1 MDDLYNR
8 MRGGAA
14 KATPRRPAPT
24 PARPIPA
31 PVQPRTPEPF
41 FDLRPEKKK
50 KRGGGKKKVFL
61 IITLVLVLLIGGAA
75 AGYFLWYKKHS
86 GGGNDPYRINWNGN
100 PNPPDELSKA
110 ATQQEQPKAEAPKT
124 LRLVATGDMI
134 AHSAILERG
143 KAGSGYD
150 FKPMLANMKPY
161 FAKADVRFCNE
172 STPAG
177 GASFGYSG
185 YPVFNA
191 PLEWSQ
197 ALGDV
202 GCNVINI
209 GTNHTNDK
217 GQDLINAF
225 VASWDNKTNIVV
237 AGANRN
243 AEEMNKVRYFEQK
256 GVKFAF
262 LSYSTYTNKPIT
274 NGFGVTMYSD
284 ALATTQIT
292 EARSKADIVLVSMR
306 WGTEYS
312 PAVNAQQD
320 QIAQKLADLGA
331 DIVVGHGPHFM
342 GPVKK
347 LKGKD
352 GRETVV
358 WFSLGNFLNAQL
370 ETEALIGGFAT
381 MNIDTASKKVTS
393 TEFLP
398 TYMHYEWTPAEKAA
412 NNLLVRRNFSMY
424 PLDKAAEPMSKSLIG
439 TTVEAQT
446 DRITKL
452 LNQFTPVTMLTSD
465 KF

>member
-1 MDDLYNR
+1 MSV
-8 MRGGAA
+8 
-14 KATPRRPAPT
+14 RRPAPT
-24 PARPIPA
+24 PARPVPSPI
-31 PVQPRTPEPF
+31 QPRVPEPLF
-41 FDLRPEKKK
+41 ELRPSKKK
-50 KRGGGKKKVFL
+50 SRRRGIKILFITFL
-61 IITLVLVLLIGGAA
+61 VVLLVGGGAA
-75 AGYFLWYKKHS
+75 AGYFLWYKKQNKIN
-86 GGGNDPYRINWNGN
+86 NDSYSINRNGQ
-100 PNPPDELSKA
+100 PNPPDELSQK
-110 ATQQEQPKAEAPKT
+110 EANAINPPNT
-124 LRLVATGDMI
+124 ASIRLIATGDMI
-134 AHSAILERG
+134 AHAAILERG
-143 KAGSGYD
+143 KSGNSYD
-150 FKPMLANMKPY
+150 FKPMLSNMKPI
-161 FAKADVRFCNE
+161 FTKADVRFCNE

-185 YPVFNA
+185 YPIFNA
-191 PLEWSQ
+191 PIEWSQ
-197 ALGDV
+197 AIEDV

-225 VASWDNKTNIVV
+225 VASWDNKTNIAV

-262 LSYSTYTNKPIT
+262 VSYSTYTNKPIT
-274 NGFGVTMYSD
+274 NGFGVTMYTE
-284 ALATTQIT
+284 ALAQAQIT
-292 EARSKADIVLVSMR
+292 EARSKAEVVLVSMR

-320 QIAQKLADLGA
+320 QIAQKLADLGS
-331 DIVVGHGPHFM
+331 DVVIGHGPHFM

-352 GRETVV
+352 GRETIV

-370 ETEALIGGFAT
+370 EPEALIGGFAT
-381 MNIDTASKKVTS
+381 MNIDTVSKKVTS

-412 NNLLVRRNFSMY
+412 NNLLARRNFSMY

-452 LNQFTPVTMLTSD
+452 LNQFTPVNMLTSD